1 MKTGTDTKSRSKKK
15 GSREKETA
23 RSLALSALLKIEDGV
38 YTKDAMQ
45 EVLSKEQ
52 LTGADRGLFVMLC
65 EGVTAR
71 RITLDAAIDLVAKTK
86 TAKMKPVIRNILWM
100 GAFQLLFL
108 DRIPDAAVVD
118 ESVKLCI
125 RRGFAPL
132 KGFVNGVL
140 RELIRRR
147 DAGTWFPEGGED
159 AAALSIRYS
168 MPEFLVKKWIAWYGK
183 DACAQIFESFL
194 NGAPTSLWLN
204 TREYAEEEIVKTLAD
219 EGIMLT
225 KDKELPQA
233 FFAKGLHNPE
243 NSPAFAKGMYYLQD
257 VSSMRETYR
266 CSTYARRP
274 AARAC
279 FWPISCPGPRSRRGI
294 FRRRR

>member
-86 TAKMKPVIRNILWM
+86 TAKMKPVIRNILRM

-194 NGAPTSLWLN
+194 NGKHIFIEDGDGIGDLIMVTPTLRKIKELYPEAIL
-204 TREYAEEEIVKTLAD
+204 TFATFGKCLEIVSR
-219 EGIMLT
+219 
-225 KDKELPQA
+225 LPYIDYSYYITVLLYL
-233 FFAKGLHNPE
+233 FFGFK
-243 NSPAFAKGMYYLQD
+243 
-257 VSSMRETYR
+257 
-266 CSTYARRP
+266 
-274 AARAC
+274 
-279 FWPISCPGPRSRRGI
+279 SRI
-294 FRRRR
+294 